1 MGGGSTD
8 GCRSHFLFRSAA
20 GLVSHSPAPSLAEE
34 PESPEEEE
42 GRVTLSSMKMSQ
54 CGSITDRPSAS
65 EEARGQESVNN
76 KTTALSERVDAASRF
91 FEESEIVFI

>member
-8 GCRSHFLFRSAA
+8 GRRSHFLFLSAA
-20 GLVSHSPAPSLAEE
+20 GLVSHSPAPLLAEE

-91 FEESEIVFI
+91 FEEIVFI